1 MLAVDGTDHVRASS
15 AILRT
20 KRILSQK
27 RRFTAADTNNYETY
41 TIQESFSYV
50 SSGRG
55 IEKKIRRDVYEVSSL
70 AVEASVYLHYL
81 YTKLLHSNDYKEAF
95 HTKCT

>member
-41 TIQESFSYV
+41 TIQESFRTFRQDV
-50 SSGRG
+50 ELR
-55 IEKKIRRDVYEVSSL
+55 KKYAETS
-70 AVEASVYLHYL
+70 
-81 YTKLLHSNDYKEAF
+81 
-95 HTKCT
+95 TKCSL